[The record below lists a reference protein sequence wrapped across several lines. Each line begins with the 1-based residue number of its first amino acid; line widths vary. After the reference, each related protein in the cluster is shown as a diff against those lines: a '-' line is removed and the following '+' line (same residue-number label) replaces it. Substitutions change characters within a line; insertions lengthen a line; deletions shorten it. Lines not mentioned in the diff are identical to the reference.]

1 MLERFR
7 GKSAGEKKKGSK
19 SIAVFVDGPNIL
31 RKELG
36 IDLHD
41 IRSALEPFGKIKI
54 AKVFLNQFASD
65 KLVEAVVNAGFE
77 SQITVG
83 DIDVAMS
90 VEAMEA
96 VFNPNIGVVAF
107 VSRDGDFGP
116 AIVKAKRYGKDT
128 VVVLADESVAASL
141 KTVSDFVVFLKKTKG

>member
-1 MLERFR
+1 MVLEDIQRR
-7 GKSAGEKKKGSK
+7 IGGGKKKLPNV
-19 SIAVFVDGPNIL
+19 AVFVDGPNVL

-36 IDLHD
+36 VDL
-41 IRSALEPFGKIKI
+41 RTVRLALEPFGKIKVG
-54 AKVFLNQFASD
+54 KVFLNQFASD

-90 VEAMEA
+90 VEAMEC
-96 VFNPNIGVVAF
+96 VFNPSIGVVAF

-116 AIVKAKRYGKDT
+116 AIMKAKRYGKDT
-128 VVVLADESVAASL
+128 VVVLVDESSAASL
-141 KTVSDFVVFLKKTKG
+141 KSVSDFVVFLKKNK